1 MAAQNI
7 AAKHSKMS
15 FFMELSP
22 FGWSG
27 KPSLAAVGWV
37 VCLAAESILGHRR
50 LKLERKK
57 AGGFLGVRVRVKG
70 RRARFIDSPARFAA
84 ALLSCEN
91 ARMARGYVIRCRG
104 ISLKVPTLTC
114 QGVGT

>member
-7 AAKHSKMS
+7 AAKPSKIS

-57 AGGFLGVRVRVKG
+57 AGGFLGFGAKSERTAGTILSIALRG
-70 RRARFIDSPARFAA
+70 SRLRCFRAKMRGWPAVTSSDAA
-84 ALLSCEN
+84 ASHS
-91 ARMARGYVIRCRG
+91 RCP
-104 ISLKVPTLTC
+104 L
-114 QGVGT
+114 